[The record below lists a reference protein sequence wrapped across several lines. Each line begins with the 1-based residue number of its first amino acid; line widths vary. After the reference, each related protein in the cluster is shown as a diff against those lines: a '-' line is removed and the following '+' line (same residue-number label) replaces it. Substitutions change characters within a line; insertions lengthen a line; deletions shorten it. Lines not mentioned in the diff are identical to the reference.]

1 MKRSLDI
8 AIVGGSLAGCSAAI
22 LLERAGHRVRV
33 LERSRV
39 GLVGRGG
46 GIGTP
51 TAVFDDLIDGQ
62 IVDRDMPRLGANSMP
77 MLVRT
82 DERRELG
89 RQPYAL
95 PLSFQAFHWTTLFD
109 QLRRRVSD
117 DAYQRGARVT
127 AARPVAADRVV
138 LEIEDSSAIE
148 ADLVLFADGYR
159 SFGRTL
165 LFPDSQ
171 LEYRGYMLWRGL
183 LPERE
188 LGTSAPLDGNMPRI
202 SYTAAQ
208 GNLVAYFVPGADG
221 SLAPGHRLCNWAAY
235 LALPES
241 ELDSFMRDRDGQP
254 QRGAIAPGRMR
265 LDEEAR
271 LKAILVDNIPS
282 YYANMIGR
290 TQDTFVQLIYTVRV
304 PAYHRG
310 RMALIGDAG
319 VVAQPFTGSGV
330 FKGYNNV
337 KSLIA
342 RMAEHDRLDDAL
354 SAWDREQMELG
365 DRLLALGEQME
376 QAFIWSPIDLAAAD
390 AAQTEAWWRGAVR
403 FPDNFSHE
411 ARR

>member
-1 MKRSLDI
+1 MRRSLDI

-33 LERSRV
+33 LERSKA

-51 TAVFDDLIDGQ
+51 TAVFEELIEGQ
-62 IVDRDMPRLGANSMP
+62 IVDRDMPRLCATSMP
-77 MLVRT
+77 MVVRT
-82 DERRELG
+82 DEYRDLG
-89 RQPYAL
+89 RQAYAL
-95 PLSFQAFHWTTLFD
+95 PLSLQTFHWTTLFN
-109 QLRRRVSD
+109 QLRRRVRD
-117 DAYQRGARVT
+117 DAYQRGTRVT
-127 AARPVAADRVV
+127 AARPVADRVV
-138 LEIEDSSAIE
+138 LEVEGSPAIE

-171 LEYRGYMLWRGL
+171 LVYRGYMLWRGL
-183 LPERE
+183 LPEGE

-202 SYTAAQ
+202 SYTKAQ
-208 GNLVAYFVPGADG
+208 GNLVAYLVPGPDG
-221 SLAPGHRLCNWAAY
+221 SLAPGRRLCNWAAY
-235 LALPES
+235 LALPEC
-241 ELDSFMRDRDGQP
+241 EIDRFMRDRDGEP
-254 QRGAIAPGRMR
+254 QTGAIAPGRMR

-271 LKAILVDNIPS
+271 LKAVLADNVPR
-282 YYANMIGR
+282 YYADMIGR

-337 KSLIA
+337 KSLIV
-342 RMAEHDRLDDAL
+342 RMAEHDQLEDAL
-354 SAWDREQMELG
+354 SAWDREQVELG

-376 QAFIWSPIDLAAAD
+376 QAFIWSPLDLAAAD
-390 AAQTEAWWRGAVR
+390 AAETEAWWRGAVR